1 MAAVI
6 LLLGSV
12 VSLQALLSNHHNAA
26 QIAALGNKSA
36 TGTPN
41 GPSVVKPTA
50 AAITGY
56 SVAQNMPR
64 YLNIP
69 ALGIHARV
77 QAPSLTSN
85 LFTDSPSNIYDVN
98 WESESSLPG
107 EPGAVVLNGHAGV
120 GSTHGVF
127 YDIQKLKQGDRLQLV
142 RGDGVVF
149 TYQVVT
155 VQSYPGGM
163 NNAQELLSPVVANS
177 LGLNLITTLG
187 DKIPGT
193 SNTDEQIVV
202 EALQL

>member
-1 MAAVI
+1 MAAII

-12 VSLQALLSNHHNAA
+12 VSVQAMLSNHHNAA
-26 QIAALGNKSA
+26 QIAALGNS
-36 TGTPN
+36 TIGTPK

-50 AAITGY
+50 AAISQY

-64 YLNIP
+64 YVNIP

-120 GSTHGVF
+120 GSAHGVF
-127 YDIQKLKQGDRLQLV
+127 YNIQTLKPGDHIQLI

-149 TYQVVT
+149 TYQVIT
-155 VQSYPGGM
+155 VQTYPGGM
-163 NNAQELLSPVVANS
+163 TDAQSLLSPIVANS
-177 LGLNLITTLG
+177 FGLNIITTGG
-187 DKIPGT
+187 DKLPGT
-193 SNTDEQIVV
+193 SNPNEQIVV
-202 EALQL
+202 KTLQL